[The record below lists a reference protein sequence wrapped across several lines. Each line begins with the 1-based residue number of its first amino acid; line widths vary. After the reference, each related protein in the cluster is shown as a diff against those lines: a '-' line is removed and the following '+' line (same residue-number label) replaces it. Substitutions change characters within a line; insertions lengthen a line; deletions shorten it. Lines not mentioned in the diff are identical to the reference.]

1 MKSLDT
7 ILPLIDIFKVCPI
20 DDKTYSDDEK
30 IKIVSTCL
38 SSGLIVDYN
47 AINNYASEYAI
58 KYKMKYNST
67 FYKTWSDVSNKT
79 RLSLLVDQLLHY
91 STAYSNDEFFWPN
104 REANEPEWTE
114 YKKIDAIT
122 FAELYD
128 RCIGMLSS
136 GIALKS
142 ETVKNITHYVIEYY
156 KENKPSID
164 LDAIKNREAM
174 IIICDEL
181 GILPTNG
188 DKLFSYI
195 VYKATGDTMIVKNR
209 ELRHKI
215 RANAEKVEL
224 LFKNLNEK
232 QLIALASV
240 FNRYKHQFVSFKT
253 RISSKAINK
262 ISRLSKKYHKPMKRG
277 FWENI
282 LSNKD
287 VTYEELIKE
296 AENATNFKLI
306 QVMQSVRERLL
317 TIYEKGN
324 KLHIIRNGKVFF
336 KDIDAANSE
345 DSKTLQ
351 HLAQI
356 YSLCLKQ
363 VTKNISSKACKVK
376 MPKQYE
382 LTCPTSEK
390 NFIGD
395 VPIGTNVAI
404 GENSVIGIYWR
415 NEWGTHDFDL
425 SYTNMSGERL
435 AWNSKYKESD
445 DSAIYSGDMTQAYDG
460 ANEVILFR
468 KNIKNGLIKVNRYNG
483 VAGSKYK
490 LFFGTDKLENILNND
505 MKNYMVDP
513 NNIQLEAE
521 IHQGEMREQ
530 MIGLI
535 CDGKYYF
542 LDMSC
547 GYSMVSSA
555 MHIKAYKDKQN
566 ITLQDINEDVINTVK
581 RKAVSAVPLAGIL
594 SSAGFEFVENDPD
607 IDLTKLSRDTLIE
620 LFTK

>member
-7 ILPLIDIFKVCPI
+7 ILPLIDIFKACPI
-20 DDKTYSDDEK
+20 DGKTYSDDEK

-38 SSGLIVDYN
+38 SSGLIVDHN

-79 RLSLLVDQLLHY
+79 RLELLVDQLLHY

-122 FAELYD
+122 FDELYD

-142 ETVKNITHYVIEYY
+142 ETVKNLTHYVIEYY
-156 KENKPSID
+156 KENNSSID
-164 LDAIKNREAM
+164 LDAIKNREAL

-181 GILPTNG
+181 GTLPTNG

-215 RANAEKVEL
+215 RANAEKVES

-262 ISRLSKKYHKPMKRG
+262 ISHLSKKYHKPMKRG

-287 VTYEELIKE
+287 ITYEELVKE

-336 KDIDAANSE
+336 KDIDAANNE

-351 HLAQI
+351 HLSQI
-356 YSLCLKQ
+356 YRLCLKQ

-490 LFFGTDKLENILNND
+490 LFFGTDNLENILNND
-505 MKNYMVDP
+505 MQNYMVDP

-521 IHQGEMREQ
+521 IRQGEMREQ

-555 MHIKAYKDKQN
+555 MHIKTYKDKRN
-566 ITLQDINEDVINTVK
+566 VTLQDINEDVINTVK

-594 SSAGFEFVENDPD
+594 SSAGFEFVEDDPD